1 MNPKRFLYVGLLV
14 AALMVAACGPKAA
27 SEPTA
32 TLEPTATPT
41 PLPPTGTPMP
51 AATTEA
57 PSEVAVPMGFTKEGA
72 PYRGNPD
79 APVTLVEYSDFQCP
93 FCARH
98 ALQTDPLLYKEYI
111 TTGKVKQV
119 FLQHPLDS
127 IHPQA
132 RQAAEASL
140 CAAKQ
145 GAKAFW
151 AMYKRLFETR
161 TDWGGQADPTEQFKK
176 YATELGLDADAFAA
190 CLESGETATQV
201 QDEFERGEAAGVRG
215 VPAFYINDWFI
226 SGAQPFEVF
235 QQVIEAALRGEHP
248 TPTPT
253 PPPTPTPLPPGVTA
267 FDPNPERPGYTY
279 SGDAFCGSGEAEVS
293 LVEFV
298 DFQSPE
304 NRKFFL
310 EEWPEL
316 KEKYVE
322 TGKLRLI
329 VKHFPTP
336 GSASAFKAAEAAEC
350 AGQQKAFCSMYDL
363 LFQRQE
369 EWGQAKDVSAVLKG
383 YAAELGLDVDA
394 FAACL
399 DEGQTE
405 AKVKQDFNITQK
417 NQFPP
422 APQFFIFKG
431 QRGGYVPRDQLQ
443 EAIEQL
449 LAQ

>member
-1 MNPKRFLYVGLLV
+1 
-14 AALMVAACGPKAA
+14 
-27 SEPTA
+27 
-32 TLEPTATPT
+32 
-41 PLPPTGTPMP
+41 
-51 AATTEA
+51 
-57 PSEVAVPMGFTKEGA
+57 
-72 PYRGNPD
+72 
-79 APVTLVEYSDFQCP
+79 
-93 FCARH
+93 
-98 ALQTDPLLYKEYI
+98 
-111 TTGKVKQV
+111 V
-119 FLQHPLDS
+119 FVQHPLDS

-145 GAKAFW
+145 GAEAFW
-151 AMYKRLFETR
+151 AMHERLFETASE
-161 TDWGGQADPTEQFKK
+161 WSGQEDLTERFKG
-176 YATELGLDADAFAA
+176 YATELGLDTDAFVA
-190 CLESGETATQV
+190 CLESGETAAQV
-201 QDEFERGEAAGVRG
+201 QAEYERGEAAGVRG
-215 VPAFYINDWFI
+215 VPAFFINDWFV

-253 PPPTPTPLPPGVTA
+253 PVPI
-267 FDPNPERPGYTY
+267 FDPDPERPGYTY
-279 SGDAFCGSGEAEVS
+279 GGDAFRGSEEAEIV

-304 NRKFFL
+304 NREHFL

-316 KEKYVE
+316 EKEYVE
-322 TGKLRLI
+322 PGKLRLI
-329 VKHFPTP
+329 VKHFP
-336 GSASAFKAAEAAEC
+336 AADHTQGFEAAAAAEC
-350 AGQQKAFCSMYDL
+350 AGQQGAFWPMHDL

-369 EWGQAKDVSAVLKG
+369 DWSQADDIPATLKG

-399 DEGQTE
+399 DEGQTAE
-405 AKVKQDFNITQK
+405 KVMEDFLIAQQ

-431 QRGGYVPRDQLQ
+431 RQGRHVPLDQLQ
-443 EAIEQL
+443 QVIEQF